1 MSDYIATATI
11 MCTASDN
18 GGNRVG
24 KNLQLKFVFNFVTV
38 REESRKIKREKQQ
51 SSSIEQIR
59 IDLRE
64 IPPTLLSSP

>member
-1 MSDYIATATI
+1 MNDYVE
-11 MCTASDN
+11 TASDN

-24 KNLQLKFVFNFVTV
+24 KNLQLKFVFNFVAV
-38 REESRKIKREKQQ
+38 REESRKIKKEKQQ

>member
-1 MSDYIATATI
+1 

-38 REESRKIKREKQQ
+38 REECGKIKKEKQQ

>member
-1 MSDYIATATI
+1 

-18 GGNRVG
+18 GENRVG
-24 KNLQLKFVFNFVTV
+24 KNLQLKFVFNFVAV

>member
-1 MSDYIATATI
+1 MNDHVATATI

-18 GGNRVG
+18 GGNRIG
-24 KNLQLKFVFNFVTV
+24 KNLQLKFVFNFVAV

>member
-1 MSDYIATATI
+1 MNDYVATI

-24 KNLQLKFVFNFVTV
+24 KNLQLKFVFNFVAV